1 MRSVDQCFF
10 FFFFFQAED
19 GRRDY
24 DVTGFQTCALPIC
37 PKGQRVNI
45 LAPGYIDTAILEGD
59 SDERRALRESEVPLR
74 RIGTSE
80 DMAGVVSFLV
90 SEDSA
95 YVNGAIIHA
104 NGGLY
109 LP

>member
-1 MRSVDQCFF
+1 LHVWARSL
-10 FFFFFQAED
+10 
-19 GRRDY
+19 
-24 DVTGFQTCALPIC
+24 ALAVG

-45 LAPGYIDTAILEGD
+45 LAPGYVDTAILEDD
-59 SDERRALRESEVPLR
+59 SSERRALREGEVPLR
-74 RIGTSE
+74 RIGTPE

-90 SEDSA
+90 SDDSA